1 MSQLNNDLYAI
12 IRCGIQFRGE
22 KTAPFG
28 LKSCHISYLSRICCY
43 PGISQDQL
51 AQMMFINK
59 SNVARQAAALEKS
72 GFITRTPSPSNKRV
86 LQLHPTQ
93 KTQELMPR
101 LEQIVEAWDRQI
113 MDGLTEDEVQT
124 VAGILQKMKDN
135 AARWVN
141 ENK

>member
-22 KTAPFG
+22 RTAPLG

-59 SNVARQAAALEKS
+59 SNVARQAAALEKG
-72 GFITRTPSPSNKRV
+72 GFITRTPSASDKRV
-86 LQLHPTQ
+86 LQLHPTPKAQ
-93 KTQELMPR
+93 DLLPQ
-101 LEQIVEAWDRQI
+101 LEQIVLQWDERI
-113 MDGLTEDEVQT
+113 MAGLTEEEVQT
-124 VAGILQKMKDN
+124 VAGILARMKDN
-135 AARWVN
+135 ATAWVN
-141 ENK
+141 EK

>member
-28 LKSCHISYLSRICCY
+28 LKSCHISYLSRICFY

-59 SNVARQAAALEKS
+59 SNVARQAAALEKN
-72 GFITRTPSPSNKRV
+72 GFITRTPDPSDKRV

-93 KTQELMPR
+93 KAQDLMPQ
-101 LEQIVEAWDRQI
+101 LEQIVTEWDKQI
-113 MDGLTEDEVQT
+113 MAGLTEDEVQT
-124 VAGILQKMKDN
+124 VAAILQKMKDN

-141 ENK
+141 EK

>member
-22 KTAPFG
+22 KTAVFG
-28 LKSCHISYLSRICCY
+28 LKSCHISYLSRICFY

-59 SNVARQAAALEKS
+59 SNVARQAAALEKG
-72 GFITRTPSPSNKRV
+72 GFITRTPSSSDKRV

-93 KTQELMPR
+93 KALDLMPK
-101 LEQIVEAWDRQI
+101 LEQIVTEWDQQI
-113 MDGLTEDEVQT
+113 MAGLSEDEVQT
-124 VAGILQKMKDN
+124 VASILQKMKEN

-141 ENK
+141 EK

>member
-12 IRCGIQFRGE
+12 IRCGIQFRGDR
-22 KTAPFG
+22 TAPFG

-59 SNVARQAAALEKS
+59 SNVARQAAALEKG
-72 GFITRTPSPSNKRV
+72 GFITRTPSATDKRV
-86 LQLHPTQ
+86 LELHPTQ
-93 KTQELMPR
+93 KSLDLIPQ
-101 LEQIVEAWDRQI
+101 LEQIVEQWDKQI
-113 MDGLTEDEVQT
+113 MAGLTEDEVQT
-124 VAGILQKMKDN
+124 AAAIIQKMKDN

-141 ENK
+141 EK

>member
-12 IRCGIQFRGE
+12 IRCAVQFRGE

-59 SNVARQAAALEKS
+59 SNVARQAAALEKN
-72 GFITRTPSPSNKRV
+72 GFITRTPSPSDKRT

-93 KTQELMPR
+93 KARDLIPQ
-101 LEQIVEAWDRQI
+101 LEQIVMEWDQQI
-113 MDGLTEDEVQT
+113 TAGLTEEEVQT
-124 VAGILQKMKDN
+124 VSGILQKMKDN
-135 AARWVN
+135 ATRWVN
-141 ENK
+141 EK